1 VPAGAPERGMARG
14 FESKSVA
21 DQQEAAFNPRPSGE
35 RIQSAQRRS
44 LELARIDVV
53 RRLAVATSEP
63 LKRMLEQA
71 LTDIDARIGA
81 FDKAP
86 PQE

>member
-1 VPAGAPERGMARG
+1 MARG

-44 LELARIDVV
+44 LELARIDVE
-53 RRLAVATSEP
+53 RRLGIATSEP
-63 LKRMLEQA
+63 LRQMLEKA
-71 LTDIDARIGA
+71 LADIDARIQT
-81 FDKAP
+81 FEKKP

>member
-1 VPAGAPERGMARG
+1 MARG

-44 LELARIDVV
+44 LELARIDVE
-53 RRLAVATSEP
+53 RRLKVATSEP
-63 LKRMLEQA
+63 LRQMLEKA
-71 LTDIDARIGA
+71 LADIDARMQA
-81 FDKAP
+81 FAP
-86 PQE
+86 KPRQE

>member
-1 VPAGAPERGMARG
+1 MARG

-44 LELARIDVV
+44 LELARIDVE
-53 RRLAVATSEP
+53 RRLAIATSEP
-63 LKRMLEQA
+63 LKQMLEKA
-71 LTDIDARIGA
+71 LADIDTRMKA
-81 FDKAP
+81 FEKKP

>member
-1 VPAGAPERGMARG
+1 MPAGAPERGMARG

-21 DQQEAAFNPRPSGE
+21 DQQEAVFNPRPSGE

-53 RRLAVATSEP
+53 RRLGIATSEP
-63 LKRMLEQA
+63 LKKMLEQA
-71 LTDIDARIGA
+71 RTDIDARIA
-81 FDKAP
+81 VFDQTP

>member
-1 VPAGAPERGMARG
+1 MPAGAPERGMARG

-53 RRLAVATSEP
+53 RRLAIATSEP
-63 LKRMLEQA
+63 LRQMLEQA
-71 LTDIDARIGA
+71 RTDIDARIQV
-81 FDKAP
+81 FDKTP

>member
-1 VPAGAPERGMARG
+1 MARG

-35 RIQSAQRRS
+35 RIPSARRRS
-44 LELARIDVV
+44 LELARIDVA
-53 RRLAVATSEP
+53 RRLELATSDP
-63 LKRMLEQA
+63 LRDMLKRA
-71 LTDIDARIGA
+71 LVDLDARIREL
-81 FDKAP
+81 DETP

>member
-1 VPAGAPERGMARG
+1 VPAGAPEIGMARG

-53 RRLAVATSEP
+53 RRLGVATSEP
-63 LKRMLEQA
+63 LRQMLQQA
-71 LTDIDARIGA
+71 LTDIDARIRA
-81 FDKAP
+81 FDAAP

>member
-1 VPAGAPERGMARG
+1 MARG

-44 LELARIDVV
+44 LELARIDVE
-53 RRLAVATSEP
+53 RRLAIATSEP
-63 LKRMLEQA
+63 LRQMLEKA
-71 LTDIDARIGA
+71 LADIDTRIQA
-81 FDKAP
+81 FEKTP